1 MTPNGVEINPRVCQI
16 APASLLLAGAD
27 PNQSWVFAG
36 DSLAQP
42 IVGRDRRDGAL
53 KMVSSCSG
61 TRRGRDHQRCVFGVS
76 GDHQR
81 SVFGVGG
88 ERQRSVFGVGGER

>member
-1 MTPNGVEINPRVCQI
+1 MLRVGAGGVSPAPRHAGVASDDAERRRHHPRVCQI

-42 IVGRDRRDGAL
+42 IVGRDGRDGAL
-53 KMVSSCSG
+53 KMVSSCSAT
-61 TRRGRDHQRCVFGVS
+61 TRRSARPHR
-76 GDHQR
+76 R
-81 SVFGVGG
+81 
-88 ERQRSVFGVGGER
+88 